1 MTETISVIKFDKP
14 NILNLSPTNSISKD
28 GGGPSGSVHPAPLTD
43 EESPSVVHGRED
55 PYRLRNALK
64 TDAELAELRNR
75 KKIGKQ
81 IENYHRDQNELIG
94 QLLKP
99 LEEHTADAREA
110 EEQAK
115 LPVKIAIY
123 GSFIA
128 NLALCVLQI
137 YATATS
143 GSLSILAAGIDSFFD
158 IGANFILGWFHRK
171 STRLDHSKWPAGGS
185 RMETVGN
192 ITFGSI
198 MAAIN
203 LVVVVECVR
212 NMISAHEPLE
222 FKIVPLINVAAT
234 LAVKLG
240 LFFYCFAL
248 RNSSS
253 QVRMLWEDH
262 RNDLFVNG
270 FALLMYAGG
279 AKLAWWLD
287 PSGGLIIAVGIIGS
301 WLHTLYK
308 EFGYLAG
315 RSAPHEFIQLVIYKA
330 ATFSEEIQKV
340 DTVRAYHS
348 GPNYFVEVDIVMP
361 GDTPLWKA
369 HDLSQ
374 QMQDKLE
381 TLPGVERA
389 FVHVDHETTHRP
401 EHRKHV

>member
-1 MTETISVIKFDKP
+1 
-14 NILNLSPTNSISKD
+14 
-28 GGGPSGSVHPAPLTD
+28 PLTD
-43 EESPSVVHGRED
+43 EESPSVVHGRQD
-55 PYRLRNALK
+55 PYRLRDALK

-75 KKIGKQ
+75 RRTGKQ
-81 IENYHRDQNELIG
+81 IEQYHRGQNELIG

-99 LEEHTADAREA
+99 LEEHTSDAREA
-110 EEQAK
+110 EENAK

-123 GSFIA
+123 ASFIA

-143 GSLSILAAGIDSFFD
+143 GSLAILAAGIDSFFD

-171 STRLDHSKWPAGGS
+171 STRLDSNKWPVGGS
-185 RMETVGN
+185 RLETIGN
-192 ITFGSI
+192 IIYGSV
-198 MAAIN
+198 MASVN
-203 LVVVVECVR
+203 LVVVVECIR
-212 NMISAHEPLE
+212 NMISSHEGVD
-222 FKIVPLINVAAT
+222 FKIVPLINVASA
-234 LAVKLG
+234 LAVKFG
-240 LFFYCFAL
+240 LFLYCFAL

-270 FALLMYAGG
+270 FAVLMYAGG

-287 PSGGLIIAVGIIGS
+287 PAGGLIIAVAIIGS
-301 WLHTLYK
+301 WLRTLFK
-308 EFGYLAG
+308 QFGYLAG
-315 RSAPHEFIQLVIYKA
+315 RSAPHEFLQLVIYKA
-330 ATFSEEIQKV
+330 ATFSEEIQQI

-361 GDTPLWKA
+361 GETPLWKA

-401 EHRKHV
+401 EHR